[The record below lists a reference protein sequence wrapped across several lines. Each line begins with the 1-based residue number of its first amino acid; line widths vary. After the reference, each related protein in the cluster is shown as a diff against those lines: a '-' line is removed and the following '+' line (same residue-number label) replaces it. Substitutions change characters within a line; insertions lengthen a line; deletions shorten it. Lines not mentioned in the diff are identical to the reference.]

1 MTYGAGAPKLFLEEG
16 GKQPVD
22 EAPTDALPAFEPL
35 KPIERNLSIFLTPV
49 PANAQ
54 RCSGRI
60 SWPGG
65 IGLRTRFSK
74 FPSAGWLPQCQL
86 IRKG

>member
-1 MTYGAGAPKLFLEEG
+1 MTSRRRRAKAILAEG

-22 EAPTDALPAFEPL
+22 QAPADALPAFEPL

-54 RCSGRI
+54 RHSDQI
-60 SWPGG
+60 SLAGV
-65 IGLRTRFSK
+65 GLRYLGSQN
-74 FPSAGWLPQCQL
+74 P
-86 IRKG
+86 